1 MSEDLIKVAV
11 LEQRVQDLK
20 EFVLK
25 VDEAIEK
32 ISQVN
37 VSLTKMIA
45 VHEEKIDTRE
55 RAEKSLNEKID
66 TIYTQMQ
73 EDHKNVLT
81 EIKTLSTNIDKR
93 LTDVEK
99 GQNKINLKIAVVL
112 GIGAFLGFVIQ
123 NSGFFVKIL
132 AHPQHLTT
140 PVPHATMAPVQK

>member
-25 VDEAIEK
+25 VDDAIEK

-93 LTDVEK
+93 LTDVEE
-99 GQNKINLKIAVVL
+99 GQNRINLKIAVVL
-112 GIGAFLGFVIQ
+112 GIGTFLGFVIQ

-132 AHPQHLTT
+132 AQPQHLTT

>member
-1 MSEDLIKVAV
+1 MSEDVIRVAV

-25 VDEAIEK
+25 VDDAIEK

-37 VSLTKMIA
+37 INLTKMIA
-45 VHEEKIDTRE
+45 VHEEKIDSRE

-66 TIYTQMQ
+66 NIYTQMQ
-73 EDHKNVLT
+73 EDHKNVLS
-81 EIKTLSTNIDKR
+81 ELQKLSTNIDRR

-112 GIGAFLGFVIQ
+112 AMGAFLGFVIQ

-132 AHPQHLTT
+132 AQPQHLTS
-140 PVPHATMAPVQK
+140 PVPHATMAPVKK

>member
-25 VDEAIEK
+25 VDDAIEK

-37 VSLTKMIA
+37 VNLTKMIA
-45 VHEEKIDTRE
+45 VHEERIDSRE
-55 RAEKSLNEKID
+55 RAEKTLNDKID

-81 EIKTLSTNIDKR
+81 ELQSLRTNIDTR
-93 LTDVEK
+93 LTTVENN
-99 GQNKINLKIAVVL
+99 QNRINLKIAVVMA
-112 GIGAFLGFVIQ
+112 IGAFLGFVIQ

-132 AHPQHLTT
+132 AQPSHLTS

>member
-25 VDEAIEK
+25 VDDAIEK

-37 VSLTKMIA
+37 VNLTKMIA
-45 VHEEKIDTRE
+45 VHEEKIETRE

-66 TIYTQMQ
+66 AIYTQMQ
-73 EDHKNVLT
+73 EDHKNVLS
-81 EIKTLSTNIDKR
+81 ELQRLSTNIDNR
-93 LTDVEK
+93 LTKVK
-99 GQNKINLKIAVVL
+99 NNQNRINLKIAVVMA
-112 GIGAFLGFVIQ
+112 IGAFLGFVIQ

-132 AHPQHLTT
+132 APSPHLTS
-140 PVPHATMAPVQK
+140 PVPHATLAPVKK